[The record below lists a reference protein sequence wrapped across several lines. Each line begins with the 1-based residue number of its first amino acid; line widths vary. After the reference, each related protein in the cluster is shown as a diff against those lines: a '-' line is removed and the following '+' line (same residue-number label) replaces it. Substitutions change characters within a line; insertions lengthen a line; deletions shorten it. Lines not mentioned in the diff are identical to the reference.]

1 MPRLGVRL
9 ENNPAL
15 SPQDYQELAV
25 QAEERGYETVWVP
38 EGGGRDS
45 LTQLASIAMRTR
57 RIKLGTGILAIY
69 SRTPTLTAMSA
80 SGLDAVS
87 QGRFLLGLGVGHQHS
102 VEGEHGIPFRR
113 PLTHMREMISI
124 VRRLLQGE
132 RVSHQ
137 GRAFRLDNAAL
148 GAATPSGKVP
158 IYIAALGPQM
168 LELAG
173 EMADGVLL
181 NWTAAGFLQS
191 AIGHIRQGAER
202 VGRDPAEVDIAGYVR
217 VAVVDDVSEARE
229 SLKYQVARY
238 ASMPFYRD
246 FFRHTGFAD
255 EMGVAEEAMQRGD
268 AAAAAQ
274 AISQEMLEQ
283 VAVVGTAEECRAE
296 LERRRSLGLQLPVVA
311 PFAVGEIKLSH
322 QMAIA
327 AFEG

>member
-15 SPQDYQELAV
+15 SPQDYQELAA

-45 LTQLASIAMRTR
+45 LTQLASVAMKTR

-87 QGRFLLGLGVGHQHS
+87 QGRFALGLGVGHRHS
-102 VEGEHGIPFRR
+102 VEGEHGVPFRR
-113 PLTHMREMISI
+113 PLTRMREMISI

-132 RVSHQ
+132 RVSYQ
-137 GRAFRLDNAAL
+137 GRAFQLDNASL
-148 GAATPSGKVP
+148 GAATPAGRVP

-181 NWTAAGFLQS
+181 NWTAADFLQQ
-191 AIGHIRQGAER
+191 AIRHIRRGAER

-217 VAVVDDVSEARE
+217 VAVVDELAAARE
-229 SLKYQVARY
+229 SLKRQVARY

-255 EMGVAEEAMQRGD
+255 EMGVAEWAMQQGD
-268 AAAAAQ
+268 AEAAAQ
-274 AISQEMLEQ
+274 AISQEMLGQ
-283 VAVVGTAEECRAE
+283 VAIVGTAEECRAE
-296 LERRRSLGLQLPVVA
+296 LEKRRALGLQQPVVA
-311 PFAVGEIKLSH
+311 PFAVGDIKLSH
-322 QMAIA
+322 QQTIA
-327 AFEG
+327 AFDG